1 MGAKA
6 KSKHRP
12 ARGIRHI
19 LSTCKGK
26 HSRANE
32 AFMCKKMPSTPSKV
46 RSYQTSARPIRL
58 SRPEWGVWSSCVAG
72 KARQAFHSWWG
83 LGMGLGMEPW
93 SCCACH
99 VVLREARGRDR
110 HGEPRHAASGYQSE
124 LGSVLAGVRG
134 LDLSRV
140 GKCERPANGHGTA
153 VYCVG
158 HYLRA
163 RRSPVLVVELGGS
176 AARSAQLRREW
187 PELQH

>member
-58 SRPEWGVWSSCVAG
+58 SRPEWGVWSACVAG

-99 VVLREARGRDR
+99 VVLREARGRDSR
-110 HGEPRHAASGYQSE
+110 E
-124 LGSVLAGVRG
+124 
-134 LDLSRV
+134 RV
-140 GKCERPANGHGTA
+140 GFSNSWEQGREIIIANM
-153 VYCVG
+153 
-158 HYLRA
+158 
-163 RRSPVLVVELGGS
+163 VLTVWEIL
-176 AARSAQLRREW
+176 
-187 PELQH
+187 H